1 MKLAIIDDHPILLGA
16 VKTLIATK
24 HPEYEI
30 SSFSRGQEL
39 LDELK
44 TTDFD
49 LIITDIS
56 MPEMQGTELV
66 TEVRNITSDV
76 KIIVLSTHK
85 NERLI
90 QNLFNQKINGYV
102 FKDYAANEIV
112 EAVELVLDSGKYI
125 SESVQQILD
134 NANKEPDKK
143 LTQREIEI
151 IQHIAKGL
159 LNKEIAD
166 KCFISEATVK
176 THRKNIMNKLE
187 LGNTAD
193 LVRYAVSNSLI

>member
-1 MKLAIIDDHPILLGA
+1 MKLALVDDHPILVGA
-16 VKTLIATK
+16 VKTLIESK
-24 HPEYEI
+24 HPEYEVI
-30 SSFSRGQEL
+30 TYTNGGDLLGEFKEQE
-39 LDELK
+39 
-44 TTDFD
+44 FD

-56 MPEMQGTELV
+56 MPEMQGTELI
-66 TEVRNITSDV
+66 TEVRNTGSDV

-85 NERLI
+85 NEKLV

-112 EAVELVLDSGKYI
+112 EAVEQVLETGKYI

-134 NANKEPDKK
+134 NANAEPDKK